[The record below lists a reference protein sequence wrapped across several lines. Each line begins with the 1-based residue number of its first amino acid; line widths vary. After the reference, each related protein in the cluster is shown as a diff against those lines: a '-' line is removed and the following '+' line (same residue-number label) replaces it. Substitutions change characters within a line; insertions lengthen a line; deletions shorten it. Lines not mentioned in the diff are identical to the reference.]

1 MKIPRKLVGFFVFL
15 KILCII
21 IYMELENKIQA
32 DLVSAMKN
40 KQENTVAALRSVKA
54 AIQNEKV
61 NGVYHELTDNDIV
74 KLIQKLVKQRQESIE
89 IYTQAGRHELADKE
103 QQEMF
108 VLMNY
113 LPKSLSEEEL
123 HSAIDDIVAELGAS
137 SMKDMGNVMKLL
149 RERYAG
155 QYDGKTASEYI
166 KEKLF

>member
-1 MKIPRKLVGFFVFL
+1 
-15 KILCII
+15 
-21 IYMELENKIQA
+21 MELEKTLQA
-32 DLVSAMKN
+32 DLVSAMKGH
-40 KQENTVAALRSVKA
+40 QENAIAALRSVKA

-61 NGVYHELTDNDIV
+61 NGTYHELTDNDIV

-103 QQEMF
+103 QKEMF

-166 KEKLF
+166 KEKLS